1 MGTLCSHV
9 FCKSKIVLKNPLSKR
24 KVLGLLRGQ
33 QIAAFNKSTG
43 RVCAGWQDM
52 GRGQGRWGR
61 TLGVASRNTS
71 SAPQT
76 ATTSPERA
84 LR

>member
-33 QIAAFNKSTG
+33 QIAACNKSTG

-52 GRGQGRWGR
+52 GREGSGQMGKDLRGSIKEHV
-61 TLGVASRNTS
+61 LCSADSNNLSRE
-71 SAPQT
+71 SA
-76 ATTSPERA
+76 
-84 LR
+84 